1 MIRLSEIDRMNE
13 QLNSITTIQV
23 GSKIDEL
30 RSAIGRIYS
39 DNHSTT
45 NRSRLVSV
53 SECGNYCYT
62 EEVASEY
69 SKTTPI
75 YYTGLS
81 KQPSWLVWNG
91 IFS

>member
-13 QLNSITTIQV
+13 QLNSITTTQV
-23 GSKIDEL
+23 GSKIDDL
-30 RSAIGRIYS
+30 RNAIARIYS
-39 DNHSTT
+39 DNYSST

-53 SECGNYCYT
+53 SRCGDYCYT

-69 SKTTPI
+69 SKTAPI

>member
-1 MIRLSEIDRMNE
+1 MIRLSEIDR
-13 QLNSITTIQV
+13 ID
-23 GSKIDEL
+23 GSSKVNDL
-30 RSAIGRIYS
+30 RYAVGRIYS
-39 DNHSTT
+39 DNYSTT

-69 SKTTPI
+69 SKTAPI
-75 YYTGLS
+75 RYTGLS

>member
-23 GSKIDEL
+23 GSKIDDL
-30 RSAIGRIYS
+30 RNAIARIYS
-39 DNHSTT
+39 DNYSST

-53 SECGNYCYT
+53 SKCGDYCYT
-62 EEVASEY
+62 EEVKSEY
-69 SKTTPI
+69 NQIAPKP
-75 YYTGLS
+75 GLS
-81 KQPSWLVWNG
+81 RQPSWLVWNG

>member
-13 QLNSITTIQV
+13 QLNAITKTQV
-23 GSKIDEL
+23 PSKIDEL

-39 DNHSTT
+39 DNYSST
-45 NRSRLVSV
+45 NRSRLVKV
-53 SECGNYCYT
+53 SKCGNYCYT

-69 SKTTPI
+69 SKIAPKP
-75 YYTGLS
+75 GLS

>member
-1 MIRLSEIDRMNE
+1 MIRLAEIDR
-13 QLNSITTIQV
+13 ID
-23 GSKIDEL
+23 GSDKVNDL
-30 RSAIGRIYS
+30 RSAVGRIYS
-39 DNHSTT
+39 DNYSTT

-69 SKTTPI
+69 SKTAPI

>member
-1 MIRLSEIDRMNE
+1 MKLVDIDR
-13 QLNSITTIQV
+13 LD
-23 GSKIDEL
+23 GSSKVNDL
-30 RSAIGRIYS
+30 RYAIGRIYS

-69 SKTTPI
+69 SKTAPI
-75 YYTGLS
+75 RYTGLS

>member
-1 MIRLSEIDRMNE
+1 MKLVDIDR
-13 QLNSITTIQV
+13 LD
-23 GSKIDEL
+23 GSSKVNDL
-30 RSAIGRIYS
+30 RNAIGRIYS

-69 SKTTPI
+69 SKTAPI
-75 YYTGLS
+75 RYTGLS

-91 IFS
+91 LFF

>member
-13 QLNSITTIQV
+13 QLNAITKTQV
-23 GSKIDEL
+23 PSKIDEL
-30 RSAIGRIYS
+30 RSAIARVYS
-39 DNHSTT
+39 DNYSTT

-53 SECGNYCYT
+53 SKCGNYCYT

-69 SKTTPI
+69 SKIAPKP
-75 YYTGLS
+75 GLS

-91 IFS
+91 IFF

>member
-23 GSKIDEL
+23 GSKIDDL
-30 RSAIGRIYS
+30 RNAIARIYS
-39 DNHSTT
+39 DNYSST

-53 SECGNYCYT
+53 SKGGDYCYT
-62 EEVASEY
+62 EEVKSEY
-69 SKTTPI
+69 SKIAPKP
-75 YYTGLS
+75 GLS

-91 IFS
+91 IFF

>member
-23 GSKIDEL
+23 GSKIDDL
-30 RSAIGRIYS
+30 RNAIARIYS
-39 DNHSTT
+39 DNYSST

-53 SECGNYCYT
+53 SKCGDYCYT
-62 EEVASEY
+62 EEVKSEY
-69 SKTTPI
+69 NQIVPKP
-75 YYTGLS
+75 GLS
-81 KQPSWLVWNG
+81 RQPSWLVWNG